1 MLPISKVDNDS
12 RVSSPQDSSHCML
25 AMILNPSF
33 INKMLGCRLEEPD
46 IVCEHFLNL
55 DPWVHSSVNSKKKKK
70 KSPKSKMH
78 IHNPLQKRGSK
89 RTTAICPG
97 RKITGSIQRPEFP
110 SRDGSVQSSCPAPSF
125 CISGKAKVICQSP
138 QR

>member
-70 KSPKSKMH
+70 NH
-78 IHNPLQKRGSK
+78 QKAK
-89 RTTAICPG
+89 CTYTT
-97 RKITGSIQRPEFP
+97 P
-110 SRDGSVQSSCPAPSF
+110 SRREGPKGLLPSVLDVRLLVLFKDLNSRAGMDLFNHPAQPLHFASLERL
-125 CISGKAKVICQSP
+125 K
-138 QR
+138 